1 MRKIFIAGSVF
12 LSLFLGVLPAEA
24 HEGAHGHTWGP
35 ADHDTVMH
43 VFVRDG
49 CPHCAALEKF
59 MDTWFVRGDAPD
71 VTYYEVMNPDSQ
83 ALFKKVQERMPG
95 LTQGVPTIILDGII
109 IQGYDTDLTT
119 GLRLEN
125 IYKECS
131 EREGGPAPRSLG
143 EGGCITFQDFLGGA
157 GAMTIGGRS
166 STCSGDPAEPCT
178 AEMEDEERFIFDFW
192 FVGKT
197 DLHDLSLPALALV
210 LGGLDGFNPCA
221 MWVLITLLTLLIN
234 TRSWTKIILIGGT
247 FLLVSGVMYYL
258 FIAAWLN
265 VFLLIGFNQW
275 VQKII
280 GIVAIGGGS
289 FYLYEAFC
297 KDPNQC
303 KVTDFGRRQKTIERM
318 KKAIS
323 ASSWPLMIIG
333 VAILAASVNLIELV
347 CTAGLPAIFT
357 AILAQNALTSAEHYW
372 YLLLYILA
380 YMFDDLIIYAIAI
393 GTLHATGFTTKYRRF
408 TLIFGGILMAALG
421 VLLIFYPHALTF
433 Q

>member
-1 MRKIFIAGSVF
+1 MKKVLIFGSVF

-35 ADHDTVMH
+35 ADHDTEMH

-59 MDTWFVRGDAPD
+59 MDTWFERSDAPG
-71 VTYYEVMNPDSQ
+71 VTYYEVMNPEAQ
-83 ALFKKVQERMPG
+83 ALFKKVQDRMPG
-95 LTQGVPTIILDGII
+95 LTQGVPTIIIDGIV

-119 GLRLEN
+119 GLRLEE
-125 IYKECS
+125 IYEECNQRIES
-131 EREGGPAPRSLG
+131 
-143 EGGCITFQDFLGGA
+143 CITFEDFLNGA
-157 GAMTIGGRS
+157 GATKIGGTS
-166 STCSGDPAEPCT
+166 HTCSGDPAEPC
-178 AEMEDEERFIFDFW
+178 AVSEDDEKQFIFDFW
-192 FVGKT
+192 FIGKT
-197 DLHDLSLPALALV
+197 DLRDLSLPALALV

-234 TRSWTKIILIGGT
+234 TRSWTKIIVIGGT

-318 KKAIS
+318 KKAIA
-323 ASSWPLMIIG
+323 ASSWPLMVVG
-333 VAILAASVNLIELV
+333 VGVLAASVNLIELV
-347 CTAGLPAIFT
+347 CTAGLPAIFS

-380 YMFDDLIIYAIAI
+380 YMFDDLIIYVIAI
-393 GTLHATGFTTKYRRF
+393 GTLHATGFTTRYRRF
-408 TLIFGGILMAALG
+408 TLIFGGLLMAMLG
-421 VLLIFYPHALTF
+421 VLLIFFPEALTF

>member
-1 MRKIFIAGSVF
+1 MRKIFIAGAVF

-49 CPHCAALEKF
+49 CPHCAAFEKF
-59 MDTWFVRGDAPD
+59 MDTWFERGDAPD
-71 VTYYEVMNPDSQ
+71 VTYYEVMNTDTQ

-95 LTQGVPTIILDGII
+95 LTQGVPTIILDGQI

-119 GLRLEN
+119 GLRIEHL
-125 IYKECS
+125 YRECS
-131 EREGGPAPRSLG
+131 EREGG
-143 EGGCITFQDFLGGA
+143 CITFEGFLGGA
-157 GAMTIGGRS
+157 GATSIAGKT

-178 AEMEDEERFIFDFW
+178 SQEDEERFIFDFW

-197 DLHDLSLPALALV
+197 DLRDLSLPALSLV

-234 TRSWTKIILIGGT
+234 TRSWTKIIVIGGT
-247 FLLVSGVMYYL
+247 FLLVSGIMYYI

-265 VFLLIGFNQW
+265 VFLLLGFNQW

-289 FYLYEAFC
+289 FYLYEAFG

-303 KVTDFGRRQKTIERM
+303 KVTNFSGRQKTIERM
-318 KKAIS
+318 KKVLS
-323 ASSWPLMIIG
+323 ASSWPLMVGG
-333 VAILAASVNLIELV
+333 VAVLAVSVNLVELV

-357 AILAQNALTSAEHYW
+357 AILAHNALTTAEHYW

-408 TLIFGGILMAALG
+408 TLIFGGFLMAALG
-421 VLLIFYPHALTF
+421 LLLIFFPEALTF
-433 Q
+433 D